1 MNIKIDISAP
11 ELAKA
16 IFALAEALSNKPEI
30 KVNSIPVSEPE
41 EPTMSLVEL
50 RAKVTEAIKQGQI
63 TNADV
68 RALLDKHGKQKL
80 TDLDPNEYTAFVE
93 LLLPS

>member
-1 MNIKIDISAP
+1 MNIKIEISAP

-16 IFALAEALSNKPEI
+16 IFALAESLSNKTEL
-30 KVNSIPVSEPE
+30 KANSIPVSEPE
-41 EPTMSLVEL
+41 EPTMSLVDL
-50 RAKVTEAIKQGQI
+50 RGKVTEAIKQGQI

-80 TDLDPNEYTAFVE
+80 TDLDPNEYTAFLE